1 VSLHTQ
7 SSPVEVRPGWR
18 FTIFPDAVRFIL
30 APLILLFSGFF
41 TADFLL
47 SGSYTWP
54 RTSQTV
60 ALTLTVLILSHEF
73 VYKEQ
78 RSRHL
83 APDRA
88 WSAVLYSC
96 LLPYVMGLLMMVA
109 LWAL

>member
-1 VSLHTQ
+1 
-7 SSPVEVRPGWR
+7 
-18 FTIFPDAVRFIL
+18 
-30 APLILLFSGFF
+30 
-41 TADFLL
+41 
-47 SGSYTWP
+47 
-54 RTSQTV
+54 V